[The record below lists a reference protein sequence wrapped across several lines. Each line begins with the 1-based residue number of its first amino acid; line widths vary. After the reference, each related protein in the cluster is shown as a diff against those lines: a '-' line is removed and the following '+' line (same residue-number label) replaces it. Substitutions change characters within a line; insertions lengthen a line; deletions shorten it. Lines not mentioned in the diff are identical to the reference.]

1 MVYEKI
7 AKHFDETR
15 VAYWKSVKEF
25 LEGLEKGC
33 VVLDCGCGN
42 GKYSSLRRDLVF
54 VSLDVTWELLE
65 IASAKGKRNSDFIWG
80 SCCSLPL
87 RDKCVDVSI
96 CVAVLHHVEGF
107 DRRVAVVRELLR
119 CSRGGVLLTV
129 WAREQEIKKGWQE
142 RKTGSNDFFI
152 PWLDKYTGV
161 RYNRMYHLFA
171 REEVDLLVQAVGGCV
186 KEIRYECNNWVIF
199 LQQR

>member
-1 MVYEKI
+1 MVYNKI

-42 GKYSSLRRDLVF
+42 GKYSRLRRDLVF
-54 VSLDVTWELLE
+54 ISLDVTWELLE
-65 IASAKGKRNSDFIWG
+65 IASAKGRGISDFIRG

-119 CSRGGVLLTV
+119 CSQKGVLLTV
-129 WAREQEIKKGWQE
+129 WAREQEIKL
-142 RKTGSNDFFI
+142 SLI
-152 PWLDKYTGV
+152 
-161 RYNRMYHLFA
+161 H
-171 REEVDLLVQAVGGCV
+171 
-186 KEIRYECNNWVIF
+186 I
-199 LQQR
+199 